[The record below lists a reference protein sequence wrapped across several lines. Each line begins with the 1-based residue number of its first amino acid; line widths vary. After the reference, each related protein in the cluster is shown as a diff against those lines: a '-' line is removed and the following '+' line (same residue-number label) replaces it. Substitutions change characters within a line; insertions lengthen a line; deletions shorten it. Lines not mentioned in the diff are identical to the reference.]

1 MKKISKYLLLA
12 TFAIPFEASQWQTL
26 SYSSLPEHKLE
37 FKSDSL
43 EVEVKKSA
51 MPLIFPLKEKPNVSS
66 ICISGVKKGHINLAD
81 PKKQGQEGL
90 DDFAIRLGLVEK
102 GSETL
107 NWFQK
112 KIAASWVLKLFSLAE
127 KDEGINKI
135 HFFTAVQD
143 KSLIGNQREHPLGKG
158 LMLEKNIW
166 YLDKSQEEFEFSYK
180 LNKPIESL
188 AIWLSIDGDD
198 TGSSYD
204 IIIKRLSLNCLD

>member
-1 MKKISKYLLLA
+1 MNKISNYILLA
-12 TFAIPFEASQWQTL
+12 AFAIPFNASEWQTL

-37 FKSDSL
+37 FKTDSL
-43 EVEVKKSA
+43 QVGVKKSA
-51 MPLIFPLKEKPNVSS
+51 MPLIFPLKSKPNVSS
-66 ICISGVKKGHINLAD
+66 ICISGVKKGHINLEH

-135 HFFTAVQD
+135 HFFTAAQD
-143 KSLIGNQREHPLGKG
+143 KSLVGNQREHPLGKG

-166 YLDKSQEEFEFSYK
+166 HLDKSQEEFEFSYK
-180 LNKPIESL
+180 LDKPIESL

-198 TGSSYD
+198 TKSSYEID
-204 IIIKRLSLNCLD
+204 IKSLSLNCLD